1 MVQGVNI
8 FLEDGAYHPSF
19 LVCRV
24 LNRPSKVNSCCPC
37 AFNFTV
43 DVKENLCDEVVNE
56 LIFALEG
63 EIKRMLAEKNGSAFD
78 LAETV
83 EVISQL
89 LSKSFV
95 SSDMNALL
103 EEIAT
108 QIPQTNKSNTATS
121 IPPDSEKGT
130 SNGEVKV
137 DVDINQLLKKIL
149 TPLDV
154 TTVDEERNV
163 KNAHVKTSYIAASVS
178 LQSEEEKAAWSTEEI
193 ISEDSRKNVAS
204 LQHTDLGVSI
214 LEDQLF
220 HGAPLQTPTTDNH
233 QTSMNAGNGKAPT
246 QDVRY
251 KHSSLETE
259 VVTKNSKWEQT
270 ADELNESKI
279 LQQSVNGVGSL
290 KEKQKRKN
298 KSGRKVANEKKE
310 EFVVGKPRGKKLNSS
325 PQKALNQQ
333 VSHKTRSSELQSP
346 TESVTRGSPGDLQ
359 SEGSS
364 LYSSRHSSFSDH
376 HQDVVVAEEKNS
388 LDAEKKKAETLQN
401 RRLKHA
407 QLAEMRRLEVERKRM
422 EKEEEKRRVQEE
434 EERQEKMKQEL
445 EEEMRKRLEQQ
456 RERKRLQE
464 EEKKRRE
471 QEEETQRLQELKEEE
486 RERRLLEAYKKK
498 LQEMQRKKQEEEEQR
513 AANMAEYQK

>member
-1 MVQGVNI
+1 
-8 FLEDGAYHPSF
+8 
-19 LVCRV
+19 
-24 LNRPSKVNSCCPC
+24 
-37 AFNFTV
+37 
-43 DVKENLCDEVVNE
+43 
-56 LIFALEG
+56 
-63 EIKRMLAEKNGSAFD
+63 
-78 LAETV
+78 
-83 EVISQL
+83 
-89 LSKSFV
+89 
-95 SSDMNALL
+95 
-103 EEIAT
+103 
-108 QIPQTNKSNTATS
+108 
-121 IPPDSEKGT
+121 
-130 SNGEVKV
+130 
-137 DVDINQLLKKIL
+137 
-149 TPLDV
+149 
-154 TTVDEERNV
+154 
-163 KNAHVKTSYIAASVS
+163 
-178 LQSEEEKAAWSTEEI
+178 
-193 ISEDSRKNVAS
+193 
-204 LQHTDLGVSI
+204 
-214 LEDQLF
+214 
-220 HGAPLQTPTTDNH
+220 
-233 QTSMNAGNGKAPT
+233 MNAGNGKAPT

-513 AANMAEYQK
+513 AAEMERRRQEEEKQLAEEQALLSAMKEQERNEYLRLKQEEEDRRKKADEERRKRREEETRRRLEEAKQEAERIIREKWELERKLQFHKELITESIGLEETQDITRPWVFSYFELLRLLELNSTNKE